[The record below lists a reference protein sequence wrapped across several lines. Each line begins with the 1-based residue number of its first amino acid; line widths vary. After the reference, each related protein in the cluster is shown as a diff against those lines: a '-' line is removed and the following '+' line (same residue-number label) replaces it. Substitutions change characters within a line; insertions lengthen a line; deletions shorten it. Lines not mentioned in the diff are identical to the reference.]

1 MDKSPDAFRTISE
14 VAGDLDLPQHV
25 LRFWETRFVQIKPL
39 KRGGGRRY
47 YRPDDIDLLKG
58 IRHLLYGEG
67 YTIRGVQRIL
77 KDQGIRFVM
86 DVWREGAPQ
95 PPPAVGGGRWDTE
108 LGFDRR
114 AAEAASED
122 WAETPE
128 PPVERA
134 PVDHWSEDEEAPEP
148 IAPPQHALAPLAP
161 APHVPVAPVEPHFD
175 LHDETGAHRF
185 VGSDLLGAPRDAER
199 MADELAPPVE
209 APSRTPFTI
218 GRATPLDPGFQ
229 TRRDPSRPIVFDDG
243 SEADRLALRPNAA
256 RLSPDASRPTG
267 ESAPRPGS
275 EATPRLRAE
284 RIAGF
289 ALQNGAAP
297 AAIPTSA
304 PSSMV
309 APMATP
315 AAQAPA
321 YPSAVPQAHPAM
333 SAQTSQPAPQPT
345 LDPRLDPTPMVSR
358 APALEPKW
366 TPAVE
371 PPPPAVELPPFTGQA
386 RARITGQR
394 PAPEPEPHRSGLGH
408 LFDRLRPAPAS
419 SQVPAPAAQPSGWTP
434 SAVERGADR
443 PRGAPALSRD
453 EIRRLQSTLF
463 ELLECKRIL
472 DQAR

>member
-95 PPPAVGGGRWDTE
+95 PPPAVGGGRWDSE

-128 PPVERA
+128 PLTGRA
-134 PVDHWSEDEEAPEP
+134 PADHWSEDEEAPEP
-148 IAPPQHALAPLAP
+148 VATLAPSALAPIQHAP
-161 APHVPVAPVEPHFD
+161 DPQVEPHLD
-175 LHDETGAHRF
+175 LSEEVEPHRF
-185 VGSDLLGAPRDAER
+185 VGSDLLAAPRDAER
-199 MADELAPPVE
+199 IADEPAPPAD
-209 APSRTPFTI
+209 APPRTPFTI
-218 GRATPLDPGFQ
+218 GRATPHDPAFL

-243 SEADRLALRPNAA
+243 SEADRLALRPTTA
-256 RLSPDASRPTG
+256 RLGSDGPRPTG
-267 ESAPRPGS
+267 EIAPRSGS

-289 ALQNGAAP
+289 ALHNGAAP
-297 AAIPTSA
+297 VPMPTSVPTAMTASASA
-304 PSSMV
+304 PV
-309 APMATP
+309 PHAGAAPRVHPAV
-315 AAQAPA
+315 AAQP
-321 YPSAVPQAHPAM
+321 V
-333 SAQTSQPAPQPT
+333 QPAPQPSF
-345 LDPRLDPTPMVSR
+345 DPRLDAAPMVAR
-358 APALEPKW
+358 P
-366 TPAVE
+366 PAVE

-386 RARITGQR
+386 RARIAGQR
-394 PAPEPEPHRSGLGH
+394 PAAEPEPHRSGLGH
-408 LFDRLRPAPAS
+408 LFDRLRSAPAPLPPQA
-419 SQVPAPAAQPSGWTP
+419 PAPSGAPAGWTP
-434 SAVERGADR
+434 SASERGPDR